1 MLSEDLYLS
10 LSTWLAYLLS
20 PSWEK
25 DHQRF
30 LMLGHMS
37 KVRMYFLWNNYLQI
51 LLLHIIILFF
61 LSFTLI
67 VHSSLQVPSSIQIIN
82 YKNISSSSI
91 LLYWDPP
98 EYPNGKI
105 THYTIYAMELDTN
118 RAFQM
123 TTTENS
129 FLITGRTIF
138 FKTFLFWW
146 KYASFCLEHCRTRA
160 ASFQTSLCCA
170 AVDILKNTCMSNLV
184 RWFSLSIFICKE
196 MTSSGYKYHRYMFN
210 TGNFRGAWVA

>member
-1 MLSEDLYLS
+1 M
-10 LSTWLAYLLS
+10 
-20 PSWEK
+20 
-25 DHQRF
+25 
-30 LMLGHMS
+30 
-37 KVRMYFLWNNYLQI
+37 
-51 LLLHIIILFF
+51 
-61 LSFTLI
+61 FTLI

-123 TTTENS
+123 TTTANS

-138 FKTFLFWW
+138 LKTLLFWW
-146 KYASFCLEHCRTRA
+146 KQASPSALSTAGHVLHISDFLM
-160 ASFQTSLCCA
+160 LCCHGYLEKCA
-170 AVDILKNTCMSNLV
+170 EIPWLNE
-184 RWFSLSIFICKE
+184 FFFICIYIQKKRE
-196 MTSSGYKYHRYMFN
+196 R
-210 TGNFRGAWVA
+210 

>member
-1 MLSEDLYLS
+1 MLLNSCLTLSGDLYLS
-10 LSTWLAYLLS
+10 LSTWLVYLLS

-30 LMLGHMS
+30 SMLGHVS
-37 KVRMYFLWNNYLQI
+37 KVRMYFPWNNYLQI
-51 LLLHIIILFF
+51 LLLYTVILFF
-61 LSFTLI
+61 SFILI
-67 VHSSLQVPSSIQIIN
+67 VHSSSQVPSSIQVIN

-123 TTTENS
+123 TTIDNS
-129 FLITGRTIF
+129 FLIAGRTKFCFDIL
-138 FKTFLFWW
+138 FLMENTHLSMPLNTAGHVLHHSRF
-146 KYASFCLEHCRTRA
+146 
-160 ASFQTSLCCA
+160 CCA
-170 AVDILKNTCMSNLV
+170 VLPWISWKILAEITWLDVFFFNYICLQIKSSDNRYPKNILLT
-184 RWFSLSIFICKE
+184 
-196 MTSSGYKYHRYMFN
+196 
-210 TGNFRGAWVA
+210 